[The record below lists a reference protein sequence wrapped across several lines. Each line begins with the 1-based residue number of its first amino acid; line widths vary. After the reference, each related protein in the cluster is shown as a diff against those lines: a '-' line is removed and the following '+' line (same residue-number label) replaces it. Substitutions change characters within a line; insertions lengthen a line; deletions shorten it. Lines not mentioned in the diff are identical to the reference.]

1 MSDNLNLPAGAA
13 PPKPAEASK
22 VQPKKETVRIS
33 LPPKAAAKETVR
45 LELPPKPAAKE
56 TVRLELPPRPAAATG
71 ASAPGTGGGM
81 TAKPNVSQTGPTI
94 SLVVPQVDDASK
106 TVKIPNPAEMVTLQH
121 APKPAMPAAKPA
133 AKPAA
138 PGAKPAMPAAKAASP
153 AEEAPPEEAVTMAP
167 GAATAAKASVQLP
180 AAGKE
185 AAKREKAA
193 AAAATPGKT
202 SVFDIILAFVAMA
215 TAIGALV
222 RLFLLL

>member
-45 LELPPKPAAKE
+45 LDLPPKPAAKE

-71 ASAPGTGGGM
+71 ASVPGTGGSM

-121 APKPAMPAAKPA
+121 APKPATPA

-138 PGAKPAMPAAKAASP
+138 PGAKPAFPAAKGAAP
-153 AEEAPPEEAVTMAP
+153 AAKGAAPAEAPPEEAVTMAP
-167 GAATAAKASVQLP
+167 GLSKGSVQLP

-185 AAKREKAA
+185 AARKEKAIA
-193 AAAATPGKT
+193 VPGKT
-202 SVFDIILAFVAMA
+202 SVFDIVLAYLAMG